1 MWLKAKNYQHNLDAR
16 SNLEVQSFK
25 YLQFIFSKTLFQL
38 NAESKDCFNLTT
50 MSILMTSKNQR
61 QTNPELAFL
70 PSSSDDDLSADVSLA
85 GSPSPVIFHLSAPA
99 PGLAVA
105 PVSIP
110 FPVAA
115 APSATPLPLLST
127 GAKPK
132 TVLDILN
139 DTIIQSLGSSS
150 SIPPVKTELPIPSLK
165 NSIKVEPMPML
176 TSTSAT
182 KPVILSVPRATA
194 FQRPKVEIV
203 LESVKKEKQENCCIA
218 ADVSGV
224 ACFGDL
230 VDVGDLNSMIN
241 TVSGKP
247 CQMNSGSVAPEK
259 VVILSRLAIPFWKDG
274 EV

>member
-1 MWLKAKNYQHNLDAR
+1 M
-16 SNLEVQSFK
+16 
-25 YLQFIFSKTLFQL
+25 

-50 MSILMTSKNQR
+50 LSILLTSKNQR
-61 QTNPELAFL
+61 ELNPELALL

-85 GSPSPVIFHLSAPA
+85 GSPSPVIFQLSSPV
-99 PGLAVA
+99 PGI
-105 PVSIP
+105 PVGLGNIP
-110 FPVAA
+110 FAVAA
-115 APSATPLPLLST
+115 APSVSATPVPLLSN

-165 NSIKVEPMPML
+165 NSVKVEPMMMA
-176 TSTSAT
+176 AT
-182 KPVILSVPRATA
+182 KPVILSVPRAAA

-203 LESVKKEKQENCCIA
+203 LESVKKEKSDNCCIA

-230 VDVGDLNSMIN
+230 VDVGDLKSMIN
-241 TVSGKP
+241 TVTGKP
-247 CQMNSGSVAPEK
+247 SQMNSGSVASEK
-259 VVILSRLAIPFWKDG
+259 VVILSRLGIPFWKDA
-274 EV
+274 EVWFYCLSSGTI